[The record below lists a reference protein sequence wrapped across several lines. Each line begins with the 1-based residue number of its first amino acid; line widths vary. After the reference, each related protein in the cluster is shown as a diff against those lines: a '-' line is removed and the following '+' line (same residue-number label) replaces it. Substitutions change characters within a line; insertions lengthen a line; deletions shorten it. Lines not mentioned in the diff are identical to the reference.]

1 MTSPHVFVRPAT
13 SLDAEAIGD
22 IQARTMRAALVA
34 ALGKRL
40 PAQVDGTL
48 QAGAFAEAWGEAIA
62 NPPSATH
69 IVFSAVSDGQVV
81 GFAAISPTVAEAL
94 TPASST
100 NTTHASDGSDRADR
114 AAEPG
119 LATPTGE
126 RAELKTRGVVVEV
139 TALEVPPAYQRAGH
153 GSRLL
158 AAAATTAIEQG
169 ASELQIWV
177 LAGDDA
183 HTSFLTAAG
192 FAPAGIRRDLQVG
205 EDLVSQHCWHAFL
218 NTQE

>member
-62 NPPSATH
+62 NPPSPTH
-69 IVFSAVSDGQVV
+69 IVFSAISDGQVV

-94 TPASST
+94 TPANST
-100 NTTHASDGSDRADR
+100 NTTHATDGSDH
-114 AAEPG
+114 AAEHA
-119 LATPTGE
+119 LAIPTDE
-126 RAELKTRGVVVEV
+126 RVELEIRGVVVEV

-177 LAGDDA
+177 LTGDDA

-192 FAPAGIRRDLQVG
+192 FAPAGLRRDLEVG

>member
-1 MTSPHVFVRPAT
+1 MSSLHVFVRPAT
-13 SLDAEAIGD
+13 GLDAEAIGD
-22 IQARTMRAALVA
+22 IQVRTMRAALVA

-40 PAQVDGTL
+40 PPEVEGSL
-48 QAGAFAEAWGEAIA
+48 QAGAFAASWGEAIA

-81 GFAAISPTVAEAL
+81 GFAAISHTVLESIAPPHPTEGSGTPVEP
-94 TPASST
+94 TPASSPDD
-100 NTTHASDGSDRADR
+100 HAESG
-114 AAEPG
+114 P
-119 LATPTGE
+119 
-126 RAELKTRGVVVEV
+126 RGGVVEV

-158 AAAATTAIEQG
+158 AAAASTAIEQG

-177 LAGDDA
+177 LVGDDA

-192 FAPAGIRRDLQVG
+192 FPPAGLRRDLQVG
-205 EDLVSQHCWHAFL
+205 EELVSQHCWHAFL
-218 NTQE
+218 NTEG